1 MPENIY
7 LLGMMNTADRSL
19 SLVDYALRRRFSF
32 VSLEPMFGSSKFKGF
47 LIERGVPESI
57 VDLIVTRMTTL
68 NLAIGEDRA
77 NLGPRYRIGHSFFVP
92 REDFEYD
99 AGWYRR
105 IVETEIDPL
114 LEEYCIDDPDKADRW
129 CEQLLQGAP

>member
-1 MPENIY
+1 MSVASQN
-7 LLGMMNTADRSL
+7 
-19 SLVDYALRRRFSF
+19 
-32 VSLEPMFGSSKFKGF
+32 
-47 LIERGVPESI
+47 SI

-68 NLAIGEDRA
+68 NLAIGEVRA

-114 LEEYCIDDPDKADRW
+114 LEEYCIDDPDKKAYPVDQVRLTPGSAA
-129 CEQLLQGAP
+129 ELDGR